1 MLKIENIDKFKSML
15 CNGKVAHKV
24 EISENQ
30 RCYVFYFRVSDFT
43 PKVQKLYR
51 LLGDDVEIWLERT
64 PDESGKYKM
73 FVSVFANEVNTM
85 VEWDE
90 LRRPYLLATI
100 MAKLLEKLK
109 RIC

>member
-1 MLKIENIDKFKSML
+1 MLKIENIDKFTTML
-15 CNGKVAHKV
+15 CDGKIAHKA
-24 EISENQ
+24 ILNGLW
-30 RCYVFYFRVSDFT
+30 YVFHFRVSDFT

>member
-1 MLKIENIDKFKSML
+1 MLKIENIDKFTTML
-15 CNGKVAHKV
+15 CDGKVAHKV
-24 EISENQ
+24 ILNGLW
-30 RCYVFYFRVSDFT
+30 YVFHFKVSDFT

-73 FVSVFANEVNTM
+73 FVSVFANEVNTL

-90 LRRPYLLATI
+90 LQRPYLLATI

>member
-1 MLKIENIDKFKSML
+1 MLTIQNIDKFTSML
-15 CNGKVAHKV
+15 CDGKVAHKV
-24 EISENQ
+24 ILNGLW
-30 RCYVFYFRVSDFT
+30 YVFYFKVSDFT
-43 PKVQKLYR
+43 PKVQKVYR
-51 LLGDDVEIWLERT
+51 LIGDDVEIWLERT

-73 FVSVFANEVNTM
+73 FVSAFANEVNTL

-100 MAKLLEKLK
+100 IAKLLEKLK

>member
-1 MLKIENIDKFKSML
+1 MLTIQNIDKFTTML
-15 CNGKVAHKV
+15 CDGKVAHKV
-24 EISENQ
+24 ILNGLW
-30 RCYVFYFRVSDFT
+30 YVFHFKVSEFT
-43 PKVQKLYR
+43 PKVQKVYR
-51 LLGDDVEIWLERT
+51 LIGDDVEIWLERT

-73 FVSVFANEVNTM
+73 FVSAFANEVNTL

-100 MAKLLEKLK
+100 IAKLLEKLK